1 MNTATNH
8 PTTCDRAR
16 NGKIA
21 RLPQSIRAELN
32 QRLRDGHTSC
42 LILPWLNSLPEV
54 QRIVETQFASKPI
67 TKSNLSA
74 WRQGGFAQDTL
85 EKLQTERLQQMTA
98 FAFKLGTVGRR
109 CSAALTSRPHSAS
122 AGPTSPA
129 GRRRS
134 DAQTSPLTQGALIL
148 ATAKLFEL
156 LQSPDGPDF
165 NQLNQIIKSLTAI
178 RRTEIS
184 QQNTRLREKHL
195 QLREKSNRPVRQ
207 RKPDPQSRIPDDS
220 EYQVPEPTEPDIYRP
235 FTPDPPT
242 TSSDGARTFLSA
254 SGTPPS
260 TPEKTTPSVETTKSE
275 SSPVK
280 VNEAQPQPQP
290 EPPKTRPS
298 RDYLFEPQPF
308 IYINPLNCQTT

>member
-8 PTTCDRAR
+8 PTSSDRAR

-21 RLPQSIRAELN
+21 RLPESIRAELN

-42 LILPWLNSLPEV
+42 TILPWLNSLPEV
-54 QRIVETQFASKPI
+54 QHIVATHFDSKPI

-85 EKLQTERLQQMTA
+85 EKLQTERLKQMTA
-98 FAFKLGTVGRR
+98 FALQLGKDTHTPVGRR
-109 CSAALTSRPHSAS
+109 CSAALTSN
-122 AGPTSPA
+122 
-129 GRRRS
+129 
-134 DAQTSPLTQGALIL
+134 PLTQGALIL

-165 NQLNQIIKSLTAI
+165 DQLNQIIKSLTAI

-195 QLREKSNRPVRQ
+195 QLRQKSNHPIRHSQPN
-207 RKPDPQSRIPDDS
+207 PNDRIADDS
-220 EYQVPEPTEPDIYRP
+220 EYQVPEPSEPDIHRP
-235 FTPDPPT
+235 FIPDPPT
-242 TSSDGARTFLSA
+242 TSPDGARTFLSA
-254 SGTPPS
+254 SVPPS
-260 TPEKTTPSVETTKSE
+260 NPTTPTPSVETPKSE

>member
-1 MNTATNH
+1 MKTATNH
-8 PTTCDRAR
+8 LASSDRAR

-21 RLPQSIRAELN
+21 RLPESIRAELN

-54 QRIVETQFASKPI
+54 QRILAQFFSSKPI

-74 WRQGGFAQDTL
+74 WRQGGFAADTL
-85 EKLQTERLQQMTA
+85 EKLQTERLKQMTA

-134 DAQTSPLTQGALIL
+134 DAQTSPLAQGALIL

-156 LQSPDGPDF
+156 LQSPGGPDF
-165 NQLNQIIKSLTAI
+165 DQLNQIIKSLTAI

-195 QLREKSNRPVRQ
+195 QLREKSNHPIRQ
-207 RKPDPQSRIPDDS
+207 SKRIPDDS

-242 TSSDGARTFLSA
+242 TSPDGARTFLSA
-254 SGTPPS
+254 SETPPS
-260 TPEKTTPSVETTKSE
+260 TPEKTTPSVETQKSE